1 MSLGEKAYQMKGQ
14 RKKEK
19 LMKKAVSIILS
30 LAMAMGSFAGCS
42 SGGSSSAAATGST
55 GAAASTGSAD
65 AVKIA
70 VAGPLTGD
78 NAEYGNGFKNA
89 VEMMVAK
96 YNADGGVLGK
106 KIEVIAYDDKGT
118 GEEAATVAQK
128 IASDK
133 SIVGVIGH
141 FSSGACMAATPTY
154 QENSIINISP
164 SASHPDYTKGGSFI
178 FRNNTVITTE
188 AGEAVGLAI
197 DKLGK
202 KKIGM
207 IAIKTDWGISTEK
220 VVKKILE
227 DKASQ
232 GVQLVDT
239 EEVVEGSDDYTPNVS
254 KLKSAG
260 AEAIICCSMYN
271 TLAPFAKQYK
281 QVNPDIQIVGFS
293 NAYSEQLIK
302 LGGSAVEGVVFPTI
316 FFHQSKEEKVA
327 KFVSDY
333 KSKYNSVPSSL
344 TAQAYD
350 SAGILIEAV
359 KKVGSLDRNKIRE
372 AVGQSNYD
380 GVTGPTKFDENR
392 NAVKVFKHAKVS
404 NGQFVQID

>member
-1 MSLGEKAYQMKGQ
+1 
-14 RKKEK
+14 
-19 LMKKAVSIILS
+19 MKKTVSLLLG
-30 LAMAMGSFAGCS
+30 LAMIMTSFVGCS
-42 SGGSSSAAATGST
+42 SKD
-55 GAAASTGSAD
+55 GSATSNTSTSGGTF
-65 AVKIA
+65 KIA

-89 VEMMVAK
+89 AEMMVAK
-96 YNADGGVLGK
+96 YNAEGGVLGK
-106 KIEVIAYDDKGT
+106 QIELVAYDDKGT
-118 GEEAATVAQK
+118 GEEAASVAQK

-164 SASHPDYTKGGSFI
+164 SASHPDYTKEGNFI

-188 AGEAVGLAI
+188 AAEAVGLAV

-207 IAIKTDWGISTEK
+207 ISIKTDWGTSTAA
-220 VVKKILE
+220 VVKKIIE
-227 DKASQ
+227 EQFASK
-232 GVQLVDT
+232 GVTLVAA
-239 EEVVEGSDDYTPNVS
+239 EEVVEGSDDYSPNVT
-254 KLKSAG
+254 KLKEAG

-281 QVNPDIQIVGFS
+281 QIDPNIQIVGFS
-293 NAYSEQLIK
+293 NAYSQQLIK

-316 FFHQSKEEKVA
+316 FFHESTDAKV
-327 KFVSDY
+327 KSFVDAY
-333 KSKYNSVPSSL
+333 KGKYTDAPSSL

-350 SAGILIEAV
+350 SVGILLEAI
-359 KKVGSLDRNKIRE
+359 KKAGSLDRSAIRDQV
-372 AVGQSNYD
+372 ASSNYE
-380 GVTGPTKFDENR
+380 GVTGLTKFDDNR
-392 NAVKVFKHAKVS
+392 NAIKVFKHAKVS
-404 NGQFVQID
+404 NGAFVQID